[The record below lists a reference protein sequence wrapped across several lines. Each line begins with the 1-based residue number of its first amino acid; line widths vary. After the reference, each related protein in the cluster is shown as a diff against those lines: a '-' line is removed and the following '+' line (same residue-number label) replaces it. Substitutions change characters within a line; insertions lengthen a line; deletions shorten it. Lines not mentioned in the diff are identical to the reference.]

1 MTEKQEEM
9 LQQMIYLYNLFLNEV
24 GEAIE
29 NLRQVKTRD
38 WPARVYKDDVDKLK
52 SCVRVSRSKLSTSR
66 KMIDAVIESEEI
78 YREVFPFEKSAI
90 SSQQSA
96 PQPQPKEVYSGKVD
110 EVHPVL
116 TALLAHLEGLATEQD
131 FEHWLARIQTLT
143 LE

>member
-24 GEAIE
+24 EVAIE

-38 WPARVYKDDVDKLK
+38 WPTRVYKDDVDKLK

-66 KMIDAVIESEEI
+66 KMIDAVIEFEEI
-78 YREVFPFEKSAI
+78 YRTVFPPEKSAP
-90 SSQQSA
+90 S
-96 PQPQPKEVYSGKVD
+96 PQPTAISPKPKEVFIGKVD

-116 TALLAHLEGLATEQD
+116 TALLARIEGLESEED
-131 FEHWLARIQTLT
+131 FEQLLARTQTLN